1 MKSAIS
7 LLGLSMV
14 LGVLLAFMLLFPC
27 NFAFGQTESAISND
41 KIPVFTVCEVLQN
54 LSAYNNKSIIV
65 IGQFAH
71 TDEGGWI
78 VEDCENKIVTEGY
91 TWGNSISILYI
102 VGQTEPPPSLPAN
115 FHWDD
120 ELLLKKAMASKNY
133 DKSHDLDEWGA
144 WFGRLETRIPPRV
157 IKYPNGTIGGLGFG
171 HLGTSIAQ
179 LISRGS
185 ECVRAIPAKLK

>member
-1 MKSAIS
+1 
-7 LLGLSMV
+7 MV
-14 LGVLLAFMLLFPC
+14 LGVLLAFLLLFPC
-27 NFAFGQTESAISND
+27 NFAFGQTESASSND
-41 KIPVFTVCEVLQN
+41 KIPVLTVCEVLQN

-78 VEDCENKIVTEGY
+78 VEDCEKRIVTEGY
-91 TWGNSISILYI
+91 TWGNSISNLYI

-133 DKSHDLDEWGA
+133 GKSHNLAEWGA

-157 IKYPNGTIGGLGFG
+157 IKYPNGTISGFGFG
-171 HLGTSIAQ
+171 HLGASIAQ
-179 LISRGS
+179 LISGGS
-185 ECVRAIPAKLK
+185 ERVRAIPAKLK